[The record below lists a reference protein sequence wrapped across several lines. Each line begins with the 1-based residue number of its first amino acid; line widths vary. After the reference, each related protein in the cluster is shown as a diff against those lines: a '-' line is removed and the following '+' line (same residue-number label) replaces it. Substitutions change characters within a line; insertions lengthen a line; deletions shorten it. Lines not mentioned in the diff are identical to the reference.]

1 MSKLQNSLLAKQSQS
16 LALTPQVQQSIRF
29 LTLSS
34 TELTHEI
41 NQLLEMNPL
50 LELEDKTQNT
60 NDDISLDE
68 LELLNPEG
76 EEIDRNNHLADSSGG
91 GTDQNKFDLTDNLI
105 TNITL
110 REHLQNQIVSSHI
123 SQEDRELT
131 SFLIDNLDTDGYLR
145 ESFTSLSIS
154 NAADRMWSMPDFERC
169 LKHVQRM
176 DPPGIGARSL
186 QESLII
192 QIDQLSEKN
201 VYASAATQL
210 VAHYFEYLAKY
221 DVNKLAALTKYDLS
235 TLRPAIRLISS
246 LKPHPATDFATQD
259 NNFIKP
265 DVIIRRTGSI
275 WKAVPIKNLVP
286 EIVINKEYESI
297 VKKQQKK
304 KGDALQQTLREAHGA
319 LASLAQRNSTILK
332 VAQTIVNHQIDF
344 MESGAAHVRPLTLA
358 TVAGELALHEST
370 ISRAT
375 NQKYMSTPHGLFEFK
390 YFFNNQVT
398 NNEGVSSLNI
408 KTKIKKI
415 IQSEDSSHP
424 LSDNEVKQILSS
436 EGFTIARRTVAKYR
450 ENMKIL
456 PASLRKNI
464 LRED

>member
-1 MSKLQNSLLAKQSQS
+1 MSKIQNSLLAKQSQS

-68 LELLNPEG
+68 LELLNPER

-91 GTDQNKFDLTDNLI
+91 GTDQNKFDLTHNLV

-110 REHLQNQIVSSHI
+110 REHLQNQITSSHI
-123 SQEDRELT
+123 SQKDRELT

-154 NAADRMWSMPDFERC
+154 NAADRRWSIADFERC

-186 QESLII
+186 QEALII
-192 QIDQLSEKN
+192 QIDQLNKKS
-201 VYASAATQL
+201 VYTSAATQL

-221 DVNKLAALTKYDLS
+221 NLEKLAALTNYDRS
-235 TLRPAIRLISS
+235 TLRPAIKLISS
-246 LKPHPATDFATQD
+246 LKPHPAADFVTQD

-265 DVIIRRTGSI
+265 DVVVRRTGSI

-297 VKKQQKK
+297 IKKQQKK

-319 LASLAQRNSTILK
+319 LASLAQRNSTVLK

-344 MESGAAHVRPLTLA
+344 MESGAAHVRPLTLTA
-358 TVAGELALHEST
+358 VAGELALHEST

-375 NQKYMSTPHGLFEFK
+375 NQKYMSTPYGLFEFK

-398 NNEGVSSLNI
+398 ENQEVSSLNI

-464 LRED
+464 FRED